1 MATKVLVVEDHAE
14 TREALAAWLED
25 KGYEVLVASDGFEGI
40 IQAAGENPDLIIADL
55 NMPNIGGVEMIK
67 AIRERHKDPNIPIL
81 AITAYGMER
90 AEMAIKVGADRALVK
105 PIEPEI
111 LTAFVKE
118 LLARTNPLRDPS
130 LS

>member
-1 MATKVLVVEDHAE
+1 
-14 TREALAAWLED
+14 
-25 KGYEVLVASDGFEGI
+25 
-40 IQAAGENPDLIIADL
+40 
-55 NMPNIGGVEMIK
+55 
-67 AIRERHKDPNIPIL
+67 
-81 AITAYGMER
+81 
-90 AEMAIKVGADRALVK
+90 VGADRALVK